1 MSMSRTS
8 RRVRNTGF
16 LAMEY
21 LEISRRHSIKWSRF
35 STCWRLANE
44 GTDIARTGEDPVF
57 SRFWSIAVAIPVIP
71 VLVARKVARDHVTL
85 LRTLSRSSLDSNLE
99 SRYFVAVELGA
110 KIRST
115 NVMYVIIMQ

>member
-1 MSMSRTS
+1 M
-8 RRVRNTGF
+8 
-16 LAMEY
+16 
-21 LEISRRHSIKWSRF
+21 
-35 STCWRLANE
+35 ANE

-115 NVMYVIIMQ
+115 NVMFVIIMQ